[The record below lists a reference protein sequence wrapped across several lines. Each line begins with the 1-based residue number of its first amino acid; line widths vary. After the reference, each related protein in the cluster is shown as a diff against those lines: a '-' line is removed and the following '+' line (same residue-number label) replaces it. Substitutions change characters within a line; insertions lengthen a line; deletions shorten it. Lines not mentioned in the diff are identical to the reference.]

1 MSEHDNYSGG
11 AVALTTFASVMLMI
25 VGSFQLLA
33 GLAAIFN
40 DDKLFVT
47 EDYVI
52 SLDTSAWG
60 WIHLLMGIILF
71 LAGLSLLKGAV
82 WARTVAVIVASVSA
96 ITAFVWLPAQP
107 FWGLLIIVLDIFIIW
122 AVTAHGRDIAK
133 V

>member
-1 MSEHDNYSGG
+1 M
-11 AVALTTFASVMLMI
+11 F
-25 VGSFQLLA
+25 F
-33 GLAAIFN
+33 
-40 DDKLFVT
+40 
-47 EDYVI
+47 
-52 SLDTSAWG
+52 
-60 WIHLLMGIILF
+60 
-71 LAGLSLLKGAV
+71 AGLSLLKGAV

>member
-1 MSEHDNYSGG
+1 MSQQENYSGG
-11 AVALTTFASVMLMI
+11 AVGLTTFASVMLM
-25 VGSFQLLA
+25 VAGSFQFLA
-33 GLAAIFN
+33 GLAAIVN
-40 DDKLFVT
+40 DDKLLVT

-71 LAGLSLLKGAV
+71 FAGLSLLKGAI

>member
-1 MSEHDNYSGG
+1 MTEQQNYSGG
-11 AVALTTFASVMLMI
+11 AVALTTFASVMLM
-25 VGSFQLLA
+25 VAGAFQFFA
-33 GLAAIFN
+33 GLAGILN
-40 DDKLFVT
+40 DDKMLVT

-52 SLDTSAWG
+52 SLDTTAWG
-60 WIHLLMGIILF
+60 WIHLLIGIVLF
-71 LAGLSLLKGAV
+71 LAGLSLLNGAV

>member
-1 MSEHDNYSGG
+1 MSQPDNYSGG

-25 VGSFQLLA
+25 AGAFQFFA
-33 GLAAIFN
+33 GLAAILN
-40 DDKLFVT
+40 DDKMLVT

-52 SLDTSAWG
+52 SLDTTAWG

-71 LAGLSLLKGAV
+71 FAGLSLLKGAV

>member
-1 MSEHDNYSGG
+1 MSQQENYSGG
-11 AVALTTFASVMLMI
+11 AVAMTTFASVMLMI
-25 VGSFQLLA
+25 AGAFQFFA

-40 DDKLFVT
+40 DDKMLVT
-47 EDYVI
+47 KDYVI

-60 WIHLLMGIILF
+60 WIHLLIGLILF
-71 LAGLSLLKGAV
+71 LAGVSLLKGAI

-96 ITAFVWLPAQP
+96 ITAFIWLPAQP